1 MPDVDLSDKKLPQLM
16 LRLGLPAMVGLSLN
30 ASHQIVDAAFVG
42 QLGASPL
49 AVLALMASLAGFAV
63 AVGIGIG
70 IGAASSVARAL
81 GAGETERARKI
92 SGLSFATAAALA
104 AVIWATLQLG
114 MTPVLNLLSMP
125 QETLPMAR
133 AYYPIQTL
141 TVAFGI
147 IQIVCD
153 FTAIGRGH
161 ARMSMRTLALCFGL
175 NMVLDP
181 LYIFG
186 FGLGLDGAA
195 WATITAQLV
204 TLSVWAVW
212 FHTPAR
218 RPSLGSIRLLVPVLR
233 VGMPEAAS
241 FAVTTF
247 GLLAV
252 LRLASEHGGL
262 ESVAALGVALR
273 LILFVTLPLEGFAIG
288 VQPILSFAYGAE
300 DGQRVARAQ
309 SLLLRFAPM
318 ICLMCAAL
326 LWIGA
331 TPLASVMSDV
341 PAIVA
346 ETATHLRWLALS
358 IPAFAIRLIGQISL
372 QAAIRPRLA
381 MLLGLAPMGW
391 LLWPT
396 LAFLLPTYGVSALP
410 MAITLSAYL
419 SACVALVLL
428 KITSASPHPIGVSA

>member
-1 MPDVDLSDKKLPQLM
+1 MPDVDLSHKKLPQLM

-104 AVIWATLQLG
+104 TVLWAALQLG
-114 MTPVLNLLSMP
+114 MTPVLHLLSMP

-218 RPSLGSIRLLVPVLR
+218 RPSWGSVRLLAPVLR

-252 LRLASEHGGL
+252 LRLAAEHGGL

-288 VQPILSFAYGAE
+288 VQPILSYAYGAG

-341 PAIVA
+341 PAVVV

>member
-1 MPDVDLSDKKLPQLM
+1 MPDVDLSDSKLPELM

-30 ASHQIVDAAFVG
+30 ASHQIVDAGFVG

-49 AVLALMASLAGFAV
+49 AVLVLLASLAGFAV
-63 AVGIGIG
+63 AFGIGIG

-81 GAGETERARKI
+81 GAGKAERARKI
-92 SGLSFATAAALA
+92 SGVSFATAAVLA
-104 AVIWATLQLG
+104 AVLWAGLQLG
-114 MTPVLNLLSMP
+114 MTPVLNLLSTP
-125 QETLPMAR
+125 QEALPMAR

-153 FTAIGRGH
+153 FTAIGRGE

-195 WATITAQLV
+195 WATVTAQLV

-212 FHTPAR
+212 FHNPAR
-218 RPSLGSIRLLVPVLR
+218 RPCLGSIRLLAPVLR
-233 VGMPEAAS
+233 VGLPEAAS

-247 GLLAV
+247 GFLAV
-252 LRLASEHGGL
+252 LRLAAVHGGL

-273 LILFVTLPLEGFAIG
+273 LILFVTLPIEGFAIG
-288 VQPILSFAYGAE
+288 VQPILSYAYGA
-300 DGQRVARAQ
+300 GNGRRVARAQ
-309 SLLLRFAPM
+309 SLLLRCAPM
-318 ICLMCAAL
+318 TCLFCAAL
-326 LWIGA
+326 LWLGA
-331 TPLASVMSDV
+331 RPLAAVMSDV
-341 PAIVA
+341 PSVVT
-346 ETATHLRWLALS
+346 ETAMHLRWLALS

-391 LLWPT
+391 VLWPA
-396 LAFLLPTYGVSALP
+396 LVLLLPTYGVSALP

-419 SACVALVLL
+419 SAGVALVLL
-428 KITSASPHPIGVSA
+428 KMTSPSSHPIGVSA

>member
-1 MPDVDLSDKKLPQLM
+1 
-16 LRLGLPAMVGLSLN
+16 
-30 ASHQIVDAAFVG
+30 
-42 QLGASPL
+42 
-49 AVLALMASLAGFAV
+49 
-63 AVGIGIG
+63 
-70 IGAASSVARAL
+70 
-81 GAGETERARKI
+81 
-92 SGLSFATAAALA
+92 
-104 AVIWATLQLG
+104 
-114 MTPVLNLLSMP
+114 
-125 QETLPMAR
+125 
-133 AYYPIQTL
+133 
-141 TVAFGI
+141 
-147 IQIVCD
+147 
-153 FTAIGRGH
+153 
-161 ARMSMRTLALCFGL
+161 
-175 NMVLDP
+175 
-181 LYIFG
+181 
-186 FGLGLDGAA
+186 
-195 WATITAQLV
+195 
-204 TLSVWAVW
+204 
-212 FHTPAR
+212 
-218 RPSLGSIRLLVPVLR
+218 
-233 VGMPEAAS
+233 MPEAAS

-252 LRLASEHGGL
+252 LRLAAEHGGL

-288 VQPILSFAYGAE
+288 VQPILSYAYGAG

-309 SLLLRFAPM
+309 SLLLRCAPM

-326 LWIGA
+326 LWMGA

-341 PAIVA
+341 PAVVS

-396 LAFLLPTYGVSALP
+396 LALLLPTYGVSALP